1 MTPKDSGMSRS
12 VLHLLMNTV
21 LALFCLALTV
31 WGQETEEPK
40 PISYPRIRHQGQVQL
55 QFNSGSLGSTR
66 ATSDSPA
73 NNGVADFP
81 ATDRLFFRR
90 IRPVWVVEFSP
101 QLELD
106 TEFEIDL
113 QDQPFDEVN
122 LEKSRVEMLDFL
134 LRYSFT
140 DSTSVALGRY
150 KVPFGWEGL
159 RSSRTIN
166 TVERSDVTV
175 YCYPERDVGLTFYH
189 DAPELGEFAIGSF
202 LGQPRS
208 NGGANGNL
216 DLIGRANFRV
226 TEELR
231 LGASGHIGTFRP
243 TGSGID
249 IPVRRF
255 GAEAQWSSGPFKVES
270 EAIYS
275 DGYNTASDADS
286 RAFGYYLSGIYQI
299 AEPLD
304 FVISYDRFDPDL
316 DQKSV
321 LAPSNR
327 IDDRDRKVIGLN
339 YYISREPIHRVMLNY
354 EMRQSLEGPAL
365 DRNGFRLRYQIAW

>member
-1 MTPKDSGMSRS
+1 ML
-12 VLHLLMNTV
+12 LHLCLPL
-21 LALFCLALTV
+21 LA
-31 WGQETEEPK
+31 EELNEP
-40 PISYPRIRHQGQVQL
+40 PTYPRVRHQGQVQL

-66 ATSDSPA
+66 ATSDRPS

-81 ATDRLFFRR
+81 ATDSVFFRR
-90 IRPVWVVEFSP
+90 SRPGWVAEFSP
-101 QLELD
+101 HLELD

-113 QDQPFDEVN
+113 QDQPFDEVD
-122 LEKSRVEMLDFL
+122 LEKPRVEMLDLF
-134 LRYSFT
+134 LRYRFT

-175 YCYPERDVGLTFYH
+175 YCYPERDVGVTLFH
-189 DAPELGEFAIGSF
+189 KEPELGEFAIGSF
-202 LGQPRS
+202 LGQARS
-208 NGGANGNL
+208 NGGSNGSF

-226 TEELR
+226 TDQLR
-231 LGASGHIGTFRP
+231 LGASGHLGTFRP
-243 TGSGID
+243 TGSGMD
-249 IPVRRF
+249 IPVRRV

-275 DGYNTASDADS
+275 DGYNTASSADS
-286 RAFGYYLSGIYQI
+286 KAFGYYLSGVYRV

-304 FVISYDRFDPDL
+304 FVLSYDRFDPDL

-321 LAPSNR
+321 VAPNNR
-327 IDDRDRKVIGLN
+327 TDDRDRKVIGLN

-354 EMRQSLEGPAL
+354 EIRQSLEGPAL
-365 DRNGFRLRYQIAW
+365 DRSGFRLRYQIAW